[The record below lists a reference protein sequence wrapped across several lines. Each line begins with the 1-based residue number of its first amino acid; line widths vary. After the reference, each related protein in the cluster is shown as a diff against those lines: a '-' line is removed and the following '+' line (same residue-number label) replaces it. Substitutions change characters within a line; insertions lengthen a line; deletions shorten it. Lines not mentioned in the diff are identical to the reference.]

1 MTMMM
6 TNASYEEVVAALRWA
21 TVKMEL
27 EVASVDTF
35 NGIVKLKRGYT
46 WKAFSTLIQV
56 NLFSIHKAQI
66 VHVHAGHNFKGEVGV
81 QDQMGYHQ
89 EQERQLLIL
98 MRNSIGVPRCKIV
111 P

>member
-6 TNASYEEVVAALRWA
+6 TNASYEEVVAALEYAADR
-21 TVKMEL
+21 MEL
-27 EVASVDTF
+27 EVDHVDAY
-35 NGIVKLKRGYT
+35 NGIVKLRRGYT

-56 NLFSIHKAQI
+56 NLFAIHNAQI

-81 QDQMGYHQ
+81 QDQIGYHQ
-89 EQERQLLIL
+89 EQERQLVLF
-98 MRNSIGVPRCKIV
+98 MRDRIGVRRCKIV